1 MAISNV
7 WMRHQTQYME
17 VLRAFDEPW
26 IIGGDGRCDTP
37 GHCAKYGAYN
47 IMELRHNVILDVEL
61 VQVCS

>member
-1 MAISNV
+1 
-7 WMRHQTQYME
+7 ME